1 MTPHWS
7 IVLVLFWL
15 AAAAALAEGQTL
27 PTTPATPHVR
37 TLAGDRARRHF
48 TADELARGRAYANGR
63 YLLFFLRLGFTLGLL
78 AVLTLT
84 RLSTRLHDL
93 SVSAAD
99 GRVWLTVAIFGLLV
113 SLLYY
118 AVTLP
123 LSLYGGFL
131 REHAFGLSTQSLT
144 AWARDYA
151 KGALISTVIVLPLL
165 VLLYRLIRWSP
176 GSWYL
181 PAWAGAVI
189 MMALMAELSPLLI
202 DPLFHT
208 FKPVEDRHI
217 LERVRTLTDRAG
229 LDVGPILEMDASR
242 KTKKTNAYF
251 TGLGRAKRVV
261 LYDTL
266 IATSPPEEVELVLAH
281 ELGHWKHHHIWKGM
295 ALGAASMLAAL
306 WLIARLL
313 DAAAASGRFGFIHP
327 ADVRSLPLLL
337 LSFLLL
343 NTLTM
348 PIQHAISRAFE
359 RQADLESLRL
369 TNNPDAFIAAEVSL
383 ARANLADLD
392 PPRSIVWLLY
402 THPPVLDRIDMAET
416 FRSGELR

>member
-1 MTPHWS
+1 MLPHWS
-7 IVLVLFWL
+7 IFLFLLGL
-15 AAAAALAEGQTL
+15 AAAATLVEGQTL
-27 PTTPATPHVR
+27 PKVPPTSDAR
-37 TLAGDRARRHF
+37 ASGGDKARRHF

-63 YLLFFLRLGFTLGLL
+63 YLLFFLRLALTLGLL

-84 RLSTRLHDL
+84 RLSTTLHDL
-93 SVSAAD
+93 SVSAAG
-99 GRVWLTVAIFGLLV
+99 GRVWLTVMIFGLLV

-118 AVTLP
+118 AVTFP

-131 REHAFGLSTQSLT
+131 REHAFGLSTQNLA
-144 AWARDYA
+144 AWAWDYA
-151 KGALISTVIVLPLL
+151 KGALIGTVIVLPLL

-181 PAWAGAVI
+181 PAWAAAVI
-189 MMALMAELSPLLI
+189 VMALMAELSPLLI
-202 DPLFHT
+202 DPLFHK
-208 FKPVEDRHI
+208 FKAVEDQGI

-229 LDVGPILEMDASR
+229 LEVGPILEMDASR

-295 ALGAASMLAAL
+295 ALGAASMLVAL
-306 WLIARLL
+306 WLIAHLL
-313 DAAAASGRFGFIHP
+313 NAAAASGRFGFIHP

-343 NTLTM
+343 ITLTM
-348 PIQHAISRAFE
+348 PIQQAISRAFE

-392 PPRSIVWLLY
+392 PPRPIVWLLY
-402 THPPVLDRIDMAET
+402 THPPVLDRIAMAER
-416 FRSGELR
+416 FRAGETR